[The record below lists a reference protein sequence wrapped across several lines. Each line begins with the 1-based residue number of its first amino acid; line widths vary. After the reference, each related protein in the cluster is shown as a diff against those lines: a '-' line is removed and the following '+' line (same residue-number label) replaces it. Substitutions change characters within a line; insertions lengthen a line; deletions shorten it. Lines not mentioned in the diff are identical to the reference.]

1 MNTEKPKVL
10 LVDDEPQILLS
21 HSLMLRASGIETVTI
36 NDSRD
41 VMSLLEKEKISV
53 VLLDLSMPHLS
64 GTELLTR
71 IKYDFPQI
79 SVIIMTATNDI
90 EKAVECIRL
99 GAMDYLVKPTEKSRF
114 LSSVKRAVEL
124 YSLRYEISSLSMRML
139 TDEIENEDAFSGI
152 ITKNKKMRSIFNYI
166 EAIARSRKP
175 VCITGETGVG
185 KELFARAVHN
195 VSRVKGPFI
204 AVNVAGLDDTM
215 FSDTLFGHKKGAYT
229 GADRERKGLIVKASD
244 GTLLLDEIGDLNE
257 LSQVKLLRL
266 LEEGT
271 YYPLGSDIPEK
282 SNARVIAT
290 TNKDIG
296 KETIGGKFRK
306 DLYYRLSAHL
316 IHIPPLRER
325 IEDIPILLGHF
336 LGDASESL
344 HKKAPSVPAELVSLL
359 SNYYYPGNIRE
370 MQAMV
375 FDAVSQHGSGTLF
388 IDSFKNH
395 LKNNAELSKHEL
407 SMPLDISRS
416 AIEISGRFPTLQ
428 DVNDFL
434 VSEALKRSSGNQGV
448 AASLLGI
455 TRQALNKRLIR
466 KKKSS

>member
-21 HSLMLRASGIETVTI
+21 HSLLLRTAGIETVTLK
-36 NDSRD
+36 DSRE
-41 VMSLLEKEKISV
+41 VMPMLEKEKISV
-53 VLLDLSMPHLS
+53 IVLDLSMPHLS
-64 GTELLTR
+64 GTELLSR
-71 IKYDFPQI
+71 IRYDFPHI
-79 SVIIMTATNDI
+79 SVIIMTATNEI

-99 GAMDYLVKPTEKSRF
+99 GAMDYLVKPVEKSRF
-114 LSSVKRAVEL
+114 FSSINRAVEL
-124 YSLRYEISSLSMRML
+124 YNLRNEISSLSKRVL
-139 TDEIENEDAFSGI
+139 TDELEDEDAFSGI

-166 EAIARSRKP
+166 EAIARSRKA
-175 VCITGETGVG
+175 VCIAGETGVG
-185 KELFARAVHN
+185 KELFAMAVHN

-229 GADRERKGLIVKASD
+229 GADKERKGLIVKASD
-244 GTLLLDEIGDLNE
+244 GTILLDEIGDLNE

-282 SNARVIAT
+282 SNARIIAS

-296 KETIGGKFRK
+296 HETVSGKFRK

-325 IEDIPILLGHF
+325 IEDIPMLLGHF
-336 LGDASESL
+336 LRDASESL
-344 HKKAPSVPAELVSLL
+344 HKKVPSVPTELVSLL

-370 MQAMV
+370 LQAMV
-375 FDAVSQHGSGTLF
+375 FDAVSQHGTGKLF
-388 IDSFKNH
+388 MDSFRDH
-395 LKNNAELSKHEL
+395 LKNNAELSRNEL
-407 SMPLDISRS
+407 SIPLDISKS
-416 AIEISGRFPTLQ
+416 AIEISGPFPTLQ

-466 KKKSS
+466 KKKPS

>member
-1 MNTEKPKVL
+1 MNSEKTKVL

-21 HSLMLRASGIETVTI
+21 HSLMLRTAGIEVVTLK
-36 NDSRD
+36 DSRD
-41 VMSLLEKEKISV
+41 VMSLLESEKISV
-53 VLLDLSMPHLS
+53 IVLDITMPFIS
-64 GTELLTR
+64 GTELLSKIR
-71 IKYDFPQI
+71 YDFPHI
-79 SVIIMTATNDI
+79 SVIIMTATNEID
-90 EKAVECIRL
+90 KAVECIRL
-99 GAMDYLVKPTEKSRF
+99 GAMDYLVKPVEKSRF
-114 LSSVKRAVEL
+114 FSSINRAMEL
-124 YSLRYEISSLSMRML
+124 YNLRNEISSLSKRMMADAL
-139 TDEIENEDAFSGI
+139 ENEDAFSDI
-152 ITKNKKMRSIFNYI
+152 ITKNKRMRSIFNYL
-166 EAIARSRKP
+166 EAIARSRKA

-229 GADRERKGLIVKASD
+229 GADRDRKGLIVKASD

-296 KETIGGKFRK
+296 KETNSGEFRK
-306 DLYYRLSAHL
+306 DLYYRLSSHL

-325 IEDIPILLGHF
+325 IEDIPMLLGHF
-336 LGDASESL
+336 SRNASESL
-344 HKKAPSVPAELVSLL
+344 SKNVPSVPAELVGLL

-370 MQAMV
+370 LQAMV
-375 FDAVSQHGSGTLF
+375 FNAVSQHGTGTLF
-388 IDSFKNH
+388 LDSFRDH
-395 LKNNAELSKHEL
+395 MKNNAVLSKNELSL
-407 SMPLDISRS
+407 PIDISRS

-466 KKKSS
+466 KKKA

>member
-10 LVDDEPQILLS
+10 LVDDEPQILMS
-21 HSLMLRASGIETVTI
+21 HSLLLRTAGIETVTLK
-36 NDSRD
+36 DSRD
-41 VMSLLEKEKISV
+41 VIATLQKENISV
-53 VLLDLSMPHLS
+53 IVLDLSMPHLS
-64 GTELLTR
+64 GTELLSKIR
-71 IKYDFPQI
+71 YDFPHI
-79 SVIIMTATNDI
+79 SVIIMTATNEI

-99 GAMDYLVKPTEKSRF
+99 GAMDYLVKPVEKSRLF
-114 LSSVKRAVEL
+114 SSINKAIEL
-124 YSLRYEISSLSMRML
+124 YNLRNEISYLSKSIL
-139 TDEIENEDAFSGI
+139 TDELENEDAFSAI

-166 EAIARSRKP
+166 EAITRSRKP

-185 KELFARAVHN
+185 KELFAKAVHN
-195 VSRVKGPFI
+195 VSKVKGPFI

-271 YYPLGSDIPEK
+271 YYTLGSDIPEK

-325 IEDIPILLGHF
+325 IEDIPMLLGHF
-336 LGDASESL
+336 LSDASESL
-344 HKKAPSVPAELVSLL
+344 HKKTPSVPAELISML

-370 MQAMV
+370 LQAMV
-375 FDAVSQHGSGTLF
+375 FDAVSQHGTGTLF
-388 IDSFKNH
+388 IDSFRNH
-395 LKNNAELSKHEL
+395 LKNNAELSKNEL
-407 SMPLDISRS
+407 TVPLDISKS

-434 VSEALKRSSGNQGV
+434 VSEAMKRSSGNQGV

-455 TRQALNKRLIR
+455 TRQALNKRIIR
-466 KKKSS
+466 KKQTS

>member
-1 MNTEKPKVL
+1 MNTEKTKVL

-21 HSLMLRASGIETVTI
+21 HSLLLRTSGIETVTLK
-36 NDSRD
+36 DSRD
-41 VMSLLEKEKISV
+41 VMSMLQKENISV
-53 VLLDLSMPHLS
+53 IVLDLSMPHLS
-64 GTELLTR
+64 GTELLSKIR
-71 IKYDFPQI
+71 YDFPHI
-79 SVIIMTATNDI
+79 SVIIMTATNEI

-99 GAMDYLVKPTEKSRF
+99 GAMDYLVKPVEKSRF
-114 LSSVKRAVEL
+114 FSSINKAIEL
-124 YSLRYEISSLSMRML
+124 YNLRNEISYLSKSIL
-139 TDEIENEDAFSGI
+139 TDELENEDAFSGI

-185 KELFARAVHN
+185 KELFAKAVHN
-195 VSRVKGPFI
+195 VSKVKGPFI

-271 YYPLGSDIPEK
+271 YYPLGSDISEK

-296 KETIGGKFRK
+296 NETIGGKFRK

-325 IEDIPILLGHF
+325 IEDIPMLLGHF
-336 LGDASESL
+336 LSDASESL
-344 HKKAPSVPAELVSLL
+344 HKKTPSVPIELVPLL
-359 SNYYYPGNIRE
+359 SNFYYPGNIRE
-370 MQAMV
+370 LQAMV
-375 FDAVSQHGSGTLF
+375 FDAVSQHGTGTLF
-388 IDSFKNH
+388 MDSFRDH
-395 LKNNAELSKHEL
+395 LKNNASLSKNEL
-407 SMPLDISRS
+407 MVPLDISRS

-455 TRQALNKRLIR
+455 TRQALNKRIIR
-466 KKKSS
+466 KKQPS